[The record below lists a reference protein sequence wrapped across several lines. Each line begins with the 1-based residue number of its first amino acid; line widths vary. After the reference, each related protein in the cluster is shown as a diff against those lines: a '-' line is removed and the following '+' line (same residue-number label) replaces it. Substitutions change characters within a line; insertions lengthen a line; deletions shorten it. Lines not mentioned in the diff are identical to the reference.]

1 MPDSLEIRARLRQK
15 MNGDTEREQAL
26 VRVIAIAL
34 LGLYLV
40 PVVTSGVVG
49 QHGQLLFGVYV
60 FSIIYSMLMLFWVIA
75 RPGVSRARRTVAVVQ
90 DYSSMT
96 LAMGFGGEAMVPIY
110 ALVLWLTVGN
120 GLRYGG
126 RYLAICTA
134 VALLGIG
141 VATCLNEYWRQH
153 PYMVLTLAGTALL
166 VPLYILRLLN
176 KLRIAYIAT
185 QEASLDKSR
194 FLAQASHDLRQ
205 PIHAISL
212 FTACLRD
219 GGLGSKE
226 LEMVDNIDRSLASVS
241 RLFKSLLDVS
251 ILDGGR
257 LVPTMETVHVQD
269 VIQDVVCQNIE
280 ASQRAGV
287 RLRVIDCCKAVE
299 TDRALLTNM
308 LQNLV
313 SNAIKYCPRS
323 AVLIG
328 CRQRAGGLTIEVHD
342 QGPGIGKE
350 HQGRLFDDFY
360 QIRGRGTADVDGVG
374 LGLSIVRRQARLLG
388 LRVILHSV
396 QGRGT
401 SISIQGL
408 PVSIRRKPPAVP
420 RTALGVATVAG
431 LRVLVIEDDEAVL
444 RATAGLLSN
453 WGCVVQA
460 ERGIPSGE
468 ASCDLVLADY
478 DLGKGVTGADCIA
491 RVRASNGWAVP
502 AVIISGH
509 DQQGIIDD
517 MGDRKIP
524 ILAKPVQPA
533 ELRSVLL
540 MARLRQEPSVTRAAV

>member
-1 MPDSLEIRARLRQK
+1 MLDSLEIRSRLRQK
-15 MNGDTEREQAL
+15 LNGDTEREQAL
-26 VRVIAIAL
+26 VRLIAVAL

-40 PVVTSGVVG
+40 PVVTSGMLPK
-49 QHGQLLFGVYV
+49 HGPLLFAVYV
-60 FSIIYSMLMLFWVIA
+60 CSIIYSMLMLCWVIS
-75 RPGVSRARRTVAVVQ
+75 RPGLNRIRRTVAVVQ

-96 LAMGFGGEAMVPIY
+96 LAMGLGGEPMVPIY

-126 RYLAICTA
+126 RYLAVCTA
-134 VALLGIG
+134 AALVGIG
-141 VATCLNEYWRQH
+141 VATCLNEYWREH

-176 KLRIAYIAT
+176 KLRAAYTAT
-185 QEASLDKSR
+185 HEASLAKSR

-219 GGLGSKE
+219 GGLGCKE
-226 LEMVDNIDRSLASVS
+226 REMVDNIDRSLASVS

-251 ILDGGR
+251 MLDGGR
-257 LVPTMETVHVQD
+257 LVPKVETILVQD

-280 ASQRAGV
+280 ASQRAGI
-287 RLRVIDCCKAVE
+287 RLRVMKHDHAVE

-328 CRQRAGGLTIEVHD
+328 CRQRAGSLSIEVHD
-342 QGPGIGKE
+342 QGPGIGRE
-350 HQGRLFDDFY
+350 HQARLFDDFY

-374 LGLSIVRRQARLLG
+374 LGLSIVRRQARLLD
-388 LRVILHSV
+388 LRVMLRSV

-408 PVSIRRKPPAVP
+408 PVSIRRKPPAPP
-420 RTALGVATVAG
+420 RTVHGVATVAG

-453 WGCVVQA
+453 WGCVVQP
-460 ERGIPSGE
+460 ERGIPAGD
-468 ASCDLVLADY
+468 ATCDLVLADY
-478 DLGKGVTGADCIA
+478 DLGNGVTGADCIA
-491 RVRASNGWAVP
+491 KVRASNGWAVP

-509 DQQGIIDD
+509 DQQGILDEMED
-517 MGDRKIP
+517 KEIP
-524 ILAKPVQPA
+524 ILAKPLEPA

-540 MARLRQEPSVTRAAV
+540 MARLRRGALVGATAV